1 MRTPDTTLEAQQVQL
16 EIFRRMDPEKRLQ
29 CAIALSQTCRELLK
43 EGVRRRHPEYDER
56 QISLAVARLMLPEK
70 LFFAAYPE
78 GRDIR
83 S

>member
-1 MRTPDTTLEAQQVQL
+1 M
-16 EIFRRMDPEKRLQ
+16 EIFRRMGPEKRLQ
-29 CAIALSQTCRELLK
+29 CAIALSQTCRDLLK
-43 EGVRRRHPEYDER
+43 EGVRSRHPDYDER
-56 QISLAVARLMLPEK
+56 QIALAVARLVLPEM